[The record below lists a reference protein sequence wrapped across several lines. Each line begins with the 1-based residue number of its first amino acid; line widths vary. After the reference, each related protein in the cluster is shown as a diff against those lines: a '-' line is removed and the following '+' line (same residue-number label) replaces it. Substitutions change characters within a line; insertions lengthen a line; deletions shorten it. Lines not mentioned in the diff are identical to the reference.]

1 MAAIRVL
8 IADDH
13 VVFRLGVRSLVQG
26 QDDME
31 FSAEAANGIEAV
43 ALYRQVRPDI
53 VVMDLR
59 MPQVNGIEAIGQL
72 LKEFPQVRI
81 LVLSSYA
88 VEEEMY
94 KAMQAGARGYL
105 LKNSSRE
112 EILTAIRV
120 VAAGECY
127 LDPAVATYLAER
139 DPRHELT
146 SRELDVVRL
155 LIKGLINKEIA
166 RVLSMSE
173 NTVKTHIKQI
183 FWKLDVTDRTEAVS
197 AALRRGLSS
206 LDNV

>member
-1 MAAIRVL
+1 
-8 IADDH
+8 
-13 VVFRLGVRSLVQG
+13 
-26 QDDME
+26 
-31 FSAEAANGIEAV
+31 
-43 ALYRQVRPDI
+43 
-53 VVMDLR
+53 MDLR